1 MRRES
6 RPLLRSATLES
17 DLRPPTIEVVL
28 RCLEVVDGDLHII
41 DLAVA
46 FVDPLRL
53 LLKLVQDKS
62 ELILNLHGYL
72 KTDAVGVRQSFDCRP
87 NRPWLGP
94 MNSRAEHQSGSWNP
108 ADGDYSCRSRRS
120 KHRRIRGESEVDGSG
135 VDGSK

>member
-1 MRRES
+1 MKFFSKKGLKIKNSVRASTWIWRES

-53 LLKLVQDKS
+53 LI
-62 ELILNLHGYL
+62 EL
-72 KTDAVGVRQSFDCRP
+72 D
-87 NRPWLGP
+87 
-94 MNSRAEHQSGSWNP
+94 
-108 ADGDYSCRSRRS
+108 
-120 KHRRIRGESEVDGSG
+120 RIRAS
-135 VDGSK
+135 